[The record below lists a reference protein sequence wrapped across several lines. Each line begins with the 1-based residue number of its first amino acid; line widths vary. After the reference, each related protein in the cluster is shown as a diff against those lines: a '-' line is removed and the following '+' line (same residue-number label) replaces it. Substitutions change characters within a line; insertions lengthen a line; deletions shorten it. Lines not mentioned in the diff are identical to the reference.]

1 MGQKTN
7 PNGFRL
13 ITTQKSLSNWYNT
26 KSKYSLLIYED
37 FQIRT
42 LLEQYFKDILT
53 ISSIEIS
60 RIDGNNN
67 QEEYININI
76 NALHPR
82 LQDIIQYNLKKS
94 LKFLQKNSLYN
105 YTILLLKHISKN
117 FLRLIQIK
125 TNKNYNLNITFITN
139 IFEDAVLIAKYIAK
153 QLENRIPF
161 RRILKQ
167 TIKNVKNTNIKGI
180 KIQISGRLNGN
191 DIARSEWIKE
201 GAVPLHTLNTKI
213 NYTSQIA
220 YTIYGIIGI
229 KVWLFIE

>member
-26 KSKYSLLIYED
+26 KIKYSTLIEED
-37 FQIRT
+37 FLIRT
-42 LLEQYFKDILT
+42 LIEQFFKNILT
-53 ISSIEIS
+53 LSSIEIS
-60 RIDGNNN
+60 RINGNQN
-67 QEEYININI
+67 QEEYININL

-82 LQDIIQYNLKKS
+82 LQEIIQYNLKNCS
-94 LKFLQKNSLYN
+94 YNFPKNSLQK
-105 YTILLLKHISKN
+105 YTLLVLKHISKN
-117 FLRLIQIK
+117 FLRFIQIK
-125 TNKNYNLNITFITN
+125 TKKNYNLNITFIQN
-139 IFEDAVLIAKYIAK
+139 IFEDAVLIAKYIGK

-161 RRILKQ
+161 RRVLKQ
-167 TIKNVKNTNIKGI
+167 TIKNVQNTSIKGI

-201 GAVPLHTLNTKI
+201 GAVPLHTLKSNI

-220 YTIYGIIGI
+220 HTIYGIIGI